1 MALGLLGARGERH
14 VHRRR
19 SACDRLHSCGV
30 WRGPRQGGG
39 GDRVWAEEMV
49 VRSALAARRGRDD
62 CLKALPLPH
71 SPQQNSCGGGGA
83 PERTLLSG
91 CASHWWRRR
100 FDAFLSAFL
109 LAKYAYVRWQFPPV
123 SQLGGPECHWYG

>member
-30 WRGPRQGGG
+30 WPGPRQGGG

-62 CLKALPLPH
+62 CLKALPLP
-71 SPQQNSCGGGGA
+71 SPRSRTAAPGEGGA

-91 CASHWWRRR
+91 CASRWWRRR
-100 FDAFLSAFL
+100 FDALFSYLPFSL
-109 LAKYAYVRWQFPPV
+109 QSVLT
-123 SQLGGPECHWYG
+123 

>member
-30 WRGPRQGGG
+30 WPGPRQGGG

-49 VRSALAARRGRDD
+49 LRSALAARRGRDD
-62 CLKALPLPH
+62 CLKALPLPPAAEQLRRGWGWG
-71 SPQQNSCGGGGA
+71 SPRKDTPFGVCQ
-83 PERTLLSG
+83 PLVEE
-91 CASHWWRRR
+91 
-100 FDAFLSAFL
+100 
-109 LAKYAYVRWQFPPV
+109 KV
-123 SQLGGPECHWYG
+123 